1 MSKSVEGLIE
11 DAGHERLRE
20 LGYEP
25 RLKRRLSLT
34 GSIALTLSDI
44 TPAGS
49 LLVVGIAVVAVAGTG
64 SVLAYLVGCA
74 LAVTVAMCMAE
85 LGSVYP
91 LAGGLYS
98 IVSRVLGTPAAFLTL
113 LSYTVQAIFLPAS
126 IALGIGVYLH
136 SLSDG
141 FPVNASAVVAMV
153 IVTALAMLR
162 IDTNA
167 IMTGI
172 FLVLEMVVI
181 VVIAAAGFSHP
192 TQHLSV
198 FLHPAGLA
206 DGKMVSFGIGAVI
219 GAVAIAMQSVNGYD
233 AAIAFAEETKGSAKT
248 VGKAVLLSCLLGI
261 VLELA
266 AFLGAAVGA
275 PSLKDFLASGTP
287 LTYVVEQRFG
297 HGAGIAVT
305 VGAVIAFFNACLAI
319 TLQFA
324 RILWASGRDGIWPG
338 AMSRA
343 LAKVHPSTHAPWVAT
358 LLVGFFAVVL
368 CFFSNIVAVVTF
380 VSVTAVLLYI
390 FIGVAAVV
398 SRLRDRTTK
407 RPFRMPIWPVWPAT
421 AVIGSVAA
429 LTQQPHRDLLIVAGI
444 YLAGLLY
451 YALYLRTRGRRLEQL
466 AVDDTL
472 QLHGSKVI

>member
-64 SVLAYLVGCA
+64 SALAYLVGCA

-141 FPVNASAVVAMV
+141 FTVNASAVVAMV

-167 IMTGI
+167 IITGI

-233 AAIAFAEETKGSAKT
+233 AAIA
-248 VGKAVLLSCLLGI
+248 
-261 VLELA
+261 
-266 AFLGAAVGA
+266 
-275 PSLKDFLASGTP
+275 
-287 LTYVVEQRFG
+287 
-297 HGAGIAVT
+297 
-305 VGAVIAFFNACLAI
+305 
-319 TLQFA
+319 
-324 RILWASGRDGIWPG
+324 
-338 AMSRA
+338 
-343 LAKVHPSTHAPWVAT
+343 
-358 LLVGFFAVVL
+358 
-368 CFFSNIVAVVTF
+368 
-380 VSVTAVLLYI
+380 
-390 FIGVAAVV
+390 
-398 SRLRDRTTK
+398 
-407 RPFRMPIWPVWPAT
+407 
-421 AVIGSVAA
+421 
-429 LTQQPHRDLLIVAGI
+429 
-444 YLAGLLY
+444 
-451 YALYLRTRGRRLEQL
+451 
-466 AVDDTL
+466 
-472 QLHGSKVI
+472 